1 MKKSKSI
8 FSLVVILLLIALFIT
23 AALNGLNLGF
33 YKVEAA
39 KDGIPAWP
47 GSGRRFRDHL

>member
-23 AALNGLNLGF
+23 AALNGLNLGSIKWKLQKTVF
-33 YKVEAA
+33 RL
-39 KDGIPAWP
+39 AWIW
-47 GSGRRFRDHL
+47 